1 MSKIEIYTKNAC
13 IFCDRAKEVFKS
25 KNLNFSEYNI
35 FTNPEYLDELLKRS
49 NGLKKMPQIF
59 INNQHIGG
67 FDKLQLLIDKGLFDK
82 MIAL

>member
-25 KNLNFSEYNI
+25 KNLTFSEYNV

-59 INNQHIGG
+59 INNQHVGG

-82 MIAL
+82 MIVF

>member
-25 KNLNFSEYNI
+25 KNLKFSEYNI

>member
-25 KNLNFSEYNI
+25 KNLIFSEYNI

-67 FDKLQLLIDKGLFDK
+67 FDKLQLLIDKGLLDK

>member
-13 IFCDRAKEVFKS
+13 IFCDRAKELFKS
-25 KNLNFSEYNI
+25 RNLRFSEYNI
-35 FTNPEYLDELLKRS
+35 FTNPEYLNELLKRS

-82 MIAL
+82 IISS

>member
-25 KNLNFSEYNI
+25 KNVKFSEYNI

-67 FDKLQLLIDKGLFDK
+67 FDKLQLLINKALFDK
-82 MIAL
+82 IISL

>member
-25 KNLNFSEYNI
+25 KNLNYSEYNI
-35 FTNPEYLDELLKRS
+35 ITNPEYLDELLKRS

-59 INNQHIGG
+59 INNKHIGG

-82 MIAL
+82 MITL

>member
-1 MSKIEIYTKNAC
+1 MRKIEIYTKNAC

-25 KNLNFSEYNI
+25 KNLKFSEYNI

-59 INNQHIGG
+59 INNEHIGG
-67 FDKLQLLIDKGLFDK
+67 FDKLKLLIDNGLFDK
-82 MIAL
+82 MIAI

>member
-13 IFCDRAKEVFKS
+13 IYCDRAKEVFKS
-25 KNLNFSEYNI
+25 KNLNYSEYNI

-82 MIAL
+82 MITL

>member
-1 MSKIEIYTKNAC
+1 MNKIEIYTKNTC

-25 KNLNFSEYNI
+25 KNLTFSEYNI

-67 FDKLQLLIDKGLFDK
+67 FDKLQLLIDKGLLDK

>member
-25 KNLNFSEYNI
+25 KNLKFSEYNI

-67 FDKLQLLIDKGLFDK
+67 FDKLQLLINKGLFDK
-82 MIAL
+82 MISL

>member
-1 MSKIEIYTKNAC
+1 MRKIEIYTKNAC

-25 KNLNFSEYNI
+25 KNLKFFEYNI
-35 FTNPEYLDELLKRS
+35 YTNPEYLDELLKRS

>member
-1 MSKIEIYTKNAC
+1 MRKIEIYTKNAC

-25 KNLNFSEYNI
+25 KNLKFSEYNI

>member
-25 KNLNFSEYNI
+25 KNLKFSEYNI

-82 MIAL
+82 IISL

>member
-25 KNLNFSEYNI
+25 KNLTFSEYNI

-67 FDKLQLLIDKGLFDK
+67 FDKLQLLIDKGLLDK

>member
-35 FTNPEYLDELLKRS
+35 FTNPEYLYELLKRS

-82 MIAL
+82 MITL

>member
-25 KNLNFSEYNI
+25 KNLKFSEYNI

-82 MIAL
+82 MITL

>member
-67 FDKLQLLIDKGLFDK
+67 FDKLKLLIDKGLFDK
-82 MIAL
+82 MIAS

>member
-13 IFCDRAKEVFKS
+13 IFCDRAKRVFKS
-25 KNLNFSEYNI
+25 KNLKFSEYNI
-35 FTNPEYLDELLKRS
+35 FTNPKYLDELLKRS

>member
-13 IFCDRAKEVFKS
+13 IFCDRAKEFFKS
-25 KNLNFSEYNI
+25 KNLIFSEYNI

-67 FDKLQLLIDKGLFDK
+67 FDKLKLLIDKGLFDK
-82 MIAL
+82 MISS

>member
-67 FDKLQLLIDKGLFDK
+67 FDKLQLLINKGLFDK
-82 MIAL
+82 MISL

>member
-25 KNLNFSEYNI
+25 KNLTFSEYNI

-67 FDKLQLLIDKGLFDK
+67 FDKLQLLIDKGLLDK
-82 MIAL
+82 MIAI

>member
-13 IFCDRAKEVFKS
+13 IYCDRAKEVFKS

-82 MIAL
+82 MITL

>member
-35 FTNPEYLDELLKRS
+35 FTNPEYLDVLLKRS

-67 FDKLQLLIDKGLFDK
+67 FDKLKLLIDKGLFDK
-82 MIAL
+82 MISS

>member
-25 KNLNFSEYNI
+25 KNLKFSEYNI

-49 NGLKKMPQIF
+49 NGFKKMPQIF

-67 FDKLQLLIDKGLFDK
+67 FDKLQLLINKGLFDK
-82 MIAL
+82 MISL

>member
-25 KNLNFSEYNI
+25 KNLKFSEYNI

-67 FDKLQLLIDKGLFDK
+67 FDKLKLLIDKGLFDK
-82 MIAL
+82 MIAS

>member
-25 KNLNFSEYNI
+25 KNLKFSEYNI

-67 FDKLQLLIDKGLFDK
+67 FDKLQLLIDKVLFDK
-82 MIAL
+82 MISL

>member
-1 MSKIEIYTKNAC
+1 MSKIEIYTTNAC
-13 IFCDRAKEVFKS
+13 IFCDRAKEVFKN
-25 KNLNFSEYNI
+25 KNLKFSEYNI
-35 FTNPEYLDELLKRS
+35 FTNPKYLDELLKRS

-82 MIAL
+82 IISL

>member
-25 KNLNFSEYNI
+25 KNLKFSEYNI

-59 INNQHIGG
+59 INNKHIGG

>member
-82 MIAL
+82 MITL

>member
-1 MSKIEIYTKNAC
+1 MNKIEIYTKNAC

-25 KNLNFSEYNI
+25 KNLTFSEYNI

-67 FDKLQLLIDKGLFDK
+67 FDKLQLLIDKGLLDK

>member
-25 KNLNFSEYNI
+25 KNLKFSEYNI

-49 NGLKKMPQIF
+49 KGLKKMPQIF

>member
-1 MSKIEIYTKNAC
+1 MNKIEIYTKNAC
-13 IFCDRAKEVFKS
+13 IFCDRAKEIFKS
-25 KNLNFSEYNI
+25 KNLTFSEYNI

-67 FDKLQLLIDKGLFDK
+67 FDKLQLLIDKGLLDK

>member
-25 KNLNFSEYNI
+25 KNLKFSEYNI

-67 FDKLQLLIDKGLFDK
+67 FDKLKLLIDNGLFDK
-82 MIAL
+82 MISS

>member
-25 KNLNFSEYNI
+25 KNLKFSEYNI
-35 FTNPEYLDELLKRS
+35 FTNPKYLDELLKRS

-82 MIAL
+82 MITL

>member
-25 KNLNFSEYNI
+25 KNLTFSEYNV

-67 FDKLQLLIDKGLFDK
+67 FDKLKLLIDKGLFDK
-82 MIAL
+82 IISS

>member
-1 MSKIEIYTKNAC
+1 MNKIEIYTKNAC

-25 KNLNFSEYNI
+25 KNLIFSEYNI

-67 FDKLQLLIDKGLFDK
+67 FDKLQLLIDKGLLDK

>member
-25 KNLNFSEYNI
+25 KNLKFSEYNI

-59 INNQHIGG
+59 PSIRRK
-67 FDKLQLLIDKGLFDK
+67 FTCY
-82 MIAL
+82 

>member
-25 KNLNFSEYNI
+25 KNLKFSEYNI

-82 MIAL
+82 MISL